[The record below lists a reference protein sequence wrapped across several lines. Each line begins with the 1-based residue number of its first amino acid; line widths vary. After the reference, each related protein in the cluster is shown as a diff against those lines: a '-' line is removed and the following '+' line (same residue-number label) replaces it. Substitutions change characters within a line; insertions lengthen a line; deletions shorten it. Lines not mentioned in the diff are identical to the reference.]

1 MIYAVGD
8 IHGELALLEKMLD
21 EIRND
26 ASDVGARDAEIVFVG
41 DYVDRGPDSK
51 GVIERLMK
59 PVEGFVVTC
68 LFGNHEQL
76 FLDFLHEE
84 DPDHSIM
91 YLRKNAGGSETLMSY
106 EVDMVKLERA
116 VNHREPYAEFLKD
129 IPTGHIDWMEQL
141 PYSYE
146 TEDYYF
152 VHAGILPGVRLN
164 DQVPYDQIWIRN
176 EFLEDP
182 RDHGKLIVHG
192 HTPVRGG
199 EILHNRIN
207 VDAGA
212 CYFGTLQAV
221 VLDGG
226 GPRFLSVSA

>member
-8 IHGELALLEKMLD
+8 IHGELELLEMMLTAV
-21 EIRND
+21 RAD
-26 ASDVGARDAEIVFVG
+26 ADRVGAHNPEIVFVG
-41 DYVDRGPDSK
+41 DYVDRGPDSN
-51 GVIERLMK
+51 GVIERLMR
-59 PVEGFVVTC
+59 PIDGFVVTC

-76 FLDFLHEE
+76 FLDFIHEE

-91 YLRKNAGGSETLMSY
+91 YLRQNAGGSETLASY
-106 EVDMVKLERA
+106 GVDMVQLERA
-116 VNHREPYAEFLKD
+116 VNHRESYGSLLQD
-129 IPTGHIDWMEQL
+129 IPERHIDWITQL

-146 TEDYYF
+146 TAEYYF
-152 VHAGILPGVRLN
+152 VHAGILPGVPLA
-164 DQVPYDQIWIRN
+164 DQEPYEQIWIRN
-176 EFLEDP
+176 RFLDDP

-221 VLDGG
+221 ALGEDK
-226 GPRFLSVSA
+226 PRFLSVNA